1 MSDGPHRTRSTS
13 WTLLL
18 VAVVIAAAISLLAAR
33 PLLDWRPTD
42 IRRIVVT
49 YREGLTPFVLIIM
62 VMTVI
67 QTAPHAPNNVIIG
80 RAPARPRKT
89 IAWRQIAETSAAVSI
104 GLAVGMAAP
113 LIRASAYKIYGTDI
127 VALMGVFCGL
137 FMATCVSYAA
147 CLLFRFPYSA
157 LGGPLLSGT
166 LLGILLFLNDV
177 VLNNTGYSILASSLT
192 WGMTSPEGAWDF
204 SASVAIYRVALF
216 CLTGACMLNVTLAV
230 TDSGLPLIR
239 RLTTSAI
246 NVAVPVTLITAM
258 TVLSPNIVVPGHR
271 TVTCTHQDRVRV
283 CTFPGAKN
291 LQTPAFEAAR
301 QVLAQ
306 VPKDQRRSLTMTQD
320 NSPDAV
326 ADVWL
331 PPVPS
336 SDSQAF
342 RTQVAADVARV
353 MTGSPACPLSSDY
366 LASALELDAVLLQR
380 SGFSPENGTSSP
392 LAGIPKRA
400 FEAWWKAH
408 DTKIKHCQLTT
419 GDLGQK

>member
-1 MSDGPHRTRSTS
+1 MA
-13 WTLLL
+13 
-18 VAVVIAAAISLLAAR
+18 VAIAAVISLLAAR

-49 YREGLTPFVLIIM
+49 YREGLAPFVLVIM
-62 VMTVI
+62 AMTVI

-113 LIRASAYKIYGTDI
+113 LIRASIHKIYGTDI
-127 VALMGVFCGL
+127 LALLGVFCGL

-157 LGGPLLSGT
+157 LGGPLLSGA
-166 LLGILLFLNDV
+166 LLGIPIFLNDV
-177 VLNNTGYSILASSLT
+177 VLNNTGYSTLASSLT

-216 CLTGACMLNVTLAV
+216 CLTGACMLNVALAV
-230 TDSGLPLIR
+230 TDSGLPLVR
-239 RLTTSAI
+239 RLTTSAV
-246 NVAVPVTLITAM
+246 NVAVPVILITAM
-258 TVLSPNIVVPGHR
+258 TLLSPNIVVPSQR
-271 TVTCTHQDRVRV
+271 TVTCTDQDKIRV
-283 CTFPGAKN
+283 CTFPGAKS
-291 LQTPAFEAAR
+291 LQTPAIEAAR

-306 VPKDQRRSLTMTQD
+306 VPKDHRRSLAMTQD

-326 ADVWL
+326 ADIWL

-336 SDSQAF
+336 SDPQAF
-342 RTQVAADVARV
+342 RAQVAADVARV
-353 MTGSPACPLSSDY
+353 MAGSPACPLSSSH
-366 LASALELDAVLLQR
+366 LASALELDAVLRQR
-380 SGFSPENGTSSP
+380 SGFSPENGTNSP
-392 LAGIPKRA
+392 LADIPKRS
-400 FEAWWKAH
+400 FEAWWKSH
-408 DTKIKHCQLTT
+408 DTKIMHCQLTAA
-419 GDLGQK
+419 DLGQK